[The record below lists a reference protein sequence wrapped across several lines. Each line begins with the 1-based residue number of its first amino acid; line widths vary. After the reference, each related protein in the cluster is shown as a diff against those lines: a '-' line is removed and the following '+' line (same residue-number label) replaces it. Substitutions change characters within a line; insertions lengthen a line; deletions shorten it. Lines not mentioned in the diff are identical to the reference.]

1 MTSGAEPDGAGDEAL
16 PGTVIKLRQVVTR
29 HLRLDD
35 DVLQRDLT
43 LGDDLCL
50 DSLAAAE
57 LLVAIE
63 EDMDLTL
70 PTSVVA
76 GREGVT
82 YGELEDVVLERADSA
97 GTAV

>member
-1 MTSGAEPDGAGDEAL
+1 MTHVVEPDGAGDGAL
-16 PGTVIKLRQVVTR
+16 SGTVIKLRQVVAK
-29 HLRLDD
+29 HLKLDD
-35 DVLQRDLT
+35 DVLERGLT

-82 YGELEDVVLERADSA
+82 YGELEDVVLEQADPA